1 MDSCSLT
8 TKLLHASS
16 EVRRLRADQNRDG
29 ARLLY
34 WLSERDHLLEQLSAQ
49 MRQRVVA

>member
-1 MDSCSLT
+1 MDSLHV
-8 TKLLHASS
+8 KLLHASS

-34 WLSERDHLLEQLSAQ
+34 WLGERDHLLEQLSEQ
-49 MRQRVVA
+49 MRNRVTA